1 MTALNQLQAA
11 DRTAPPVFSS
21 SNDEISL
28 VDVALVMW
36 RHRLAALVTLLVVS
50 ALGLAVAL
58 LSPRKYAYT
67 TTIEIGTR
75 VEGGRV
81 VPIETPDAALAKLR
95 ESYLPRELQRYRE
108 AHPDQRGLFKIEA
121 RLPAGS
127 QLLVLEGTAT
137 VNQSAAY
144 KGIQE
149 QAVEALAADHARM
162 FEVERS
168 AAESEKR
175 RAERD
180 LQTLVDEESVIKGRM
195 DRLDVVMG
203 SPEQLTSDTGVVI
216 VGPAESRA
224 RAVAQ
229 SVPMAERRDAM
240 QKALQDNR
248 RNQDLKQ
255 AEVQR
260 YDLQLR
266 NLQNTHAVALALQSP
281 RPVGVSRAMVA
292 ALGCM
297 LGGLLALLVPLLIEF
312 VDRVRLKAATEDRG
326 RASRQGAVP
335 DAHRHSG
342 A

>member
-28 VDVALVMW
+28 VDMALVIW
-36 RHRLAALVTLLVVS
+36 RHRWAALVTLLVVS

-58 LSPRKYAYT
+58 LLPRKYVYT

-75 VEGGRV
+75 VQDGRV

-95 ESYLPRELQRYRE
+95 ESYLPRERQRYRE

-121 RLPAGS
+121 RLPNGS

-180 LQTLVDEESVIKGRM
+180 LQTLVDEESVIKGRI
-195 DRLDVVMG
+195 DRLDVAAG
-203 SPEQLTSDTGVVI
+203 SLEQPISDPQPQT
-216 VGPAESRA
+216 ADAAANRA

-229 SVPMAERRDAM
+229 SVPMAEHRDAM
-240 QKALQDNR
+240 QRALQDNR
-248 RNQDLKQ
+248 RNQELKQ

-266 NLQNTHAVALALQSP
+266 NLQNTHAVVLAMQSP
-281 RPVGVSRAMVA
+281 QPVGVSRVMVV
-292 ALGCM
+292 ALGFM
-297 LGGLLALLVPLLIEF
+297 LGGLLALLAPLLIELF
-312 VDRVRLKAATEDRG
+312 GRVRLEVAAKDNDRDVAA
-326 RASRQGAVP
+326 RGARP
-335 DAHRHSG
+335 EAQ
-342 A
+342 